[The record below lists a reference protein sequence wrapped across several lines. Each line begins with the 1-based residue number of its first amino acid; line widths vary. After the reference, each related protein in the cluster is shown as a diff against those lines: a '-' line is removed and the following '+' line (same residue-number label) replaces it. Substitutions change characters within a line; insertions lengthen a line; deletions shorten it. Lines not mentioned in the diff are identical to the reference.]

1 MGARETQRS
10 RARPV
15 ARAVV
20 LVLGAVLVLAG
31 CAVGPSQR
39 PPIATR
45 VDGPVVPEP
54 APETALPGPVPSL
67 LPPWV
72 PVPTAPVGFA
82 DCTDEIRATFGPALL
97 GGRDLRFGCQS
108 VPVGGRGSTRAE
120 VGVLQVTVGPLPP
133 GGPVPVVV
141 VGEAGGPTGGERA
154 ARLAATAPET
164 LLAGT
169 AFYGVDLRGTGNS
182 EPVDC
187 ITPTT
192 REALVDADPLAADPI
207 ALGPLREAAATA
219 ARTCTQVLETALTDY
234 RTGVDAED
242 LEEVRTTLGAERLHV
257 VGVGDGAG
265 VVASWARRYPSSVG
279 RTVLDGVADPATS
292 FSQRAR
298 ERAAAA
304 REALTAFAADCSA
317 RPDCPLGP
325 DPAGALAGILA
336 DLRATPLPG
345 PAGRVVTDGTA
356 TRAIVLGLAEPTR
369 WPELASAVAAA
380 GEGDPVGL
388 LSLLAPLEVDG
399 GGFDA
404 GVLLACNDTLERPTL
419 EQVAADAGQARAAE
433 PLFGAYFA
441 HDALVCSSW
450 PVPSDTPEPGAGVGP
465 PPLVV
470 GTRGDP
476 VTPLAGTERVAAQL
490 GSASLVTWLG
500 AGHGAYPATPCV
512 RDAVG
517 GYLREGA
524 LPPQGLV
531 CPP

>member
-1 MGARETQRS
+1 MPRTTG
-10 RARPV
+10 RA
-15 ARAVV
+15 AV
-20 LVLGAVLVLAG
+20 LLALGAVLLLAG
-31 CAVGPSQR
+31 CAVGPSVR
-39 PPIATR
+39 PPVATR
-45 VDGPVVPEP
+45 VDGPVLPAP
-54 APETALPGPVPSL
+54 APEAEVPGPAPSL

-82 DCTDEIRATFGPALL
+82 DCTAELRATYGTEIL
-97 GGRDLRFGCQS
+97 GGRDVRFGCQS
-108 VPVGGRGSTRAE
+108 VPVGGRGASSRAE
-120 VGVLQVTVGPLPP
+120 VGVVQVTVGPLPP
-133 GGPVPVVV
+133 GGPVPVAV

-154 ARLAATAPET
+154 ARLAGTAPEA

-169 AFYGVDLRGTGNS
+169 ALYGVDLRGTGNS

-207 ALGPLREAAATA
+207 ALGPFREAAATA

-234 RTGVDAED
+234 RTAVDADD
-242 LEEVRTTLGAERLHV
+242 LEEVRVALGAERLHV

-265 VVASWARRYPSSVG
+265 VLAAWSRRHPTSVG
-279 RTVLDGVADPATS
+279 RTVLDGVADPTAT

-325 DPAGALAGILA
+325 DPATALAGILTN
-336 DLRATPLPG
+336 LRAAPLPG
-345 PAGRVVTDGTA
+345 PLGRAITDGTA
-356 TRAIVLGLAEPTR
+356 TQAIVTGLGEPDR
-369 WPELASAVAAA
+369 WPALASAVATA
-380 GEGDPVGL
+380 GEGDPTGL
-388 LSLLAPLEVDG
+388 LRLLAPFEADG

-404 GVLLACNDTLERPTL
+404 GVLLACNDSSERPTL
-419 EQVAADAGQARAAE
+419 DQVAVDAGQARAVE
-433 PLFGAYFA
+433 PLFGAFFA
-441 HDALVCSSW
+441 HEALLCGSW
-450 PVPSDTPEPGAGVGP
+450 PVPVDTPPPGAVVGP

-476 VTPLAGTERVAAQL
+476 VTPLPGTERVATQL

-500 AGHGAYPATPCV
+500 AGHGAFPATPCI

-517 GYLREGA
+517 GYLREGT